1 MDTFLNSFWLP
12 ISLLL
17 GTALDALVGSSKLHM
32 HCAAWLGKMLPNA
45 KRLVK
50 EGESSTVRVVALS
63 ALIALATLGATM
75 VLLLLAGLISVW
87 AKIGI
92 ATLLIF
98 LCVDG
103 RTAVSEAHGVFYAL
117 DKSIED
123 GRRRAKRII
132 PNKTEELTDQ
142 EIRTAT
148 LETLPQALN
157 NGMAAPLFWLS
168 MLGIPGMVLFKLINT
183 LASTAHDGHATNY
196 GFNRMANRLN
206 NILGFLP
213 AQIVALLMLVT
224 SKQLNRI
231 TTVWQNGRKQ
241 LPSNAGYPSASLW
254 EILNHRGNAT
264 GANNENDTMETSRES
279 SNHPIGMGDLTIASQ
294 INLRLEPLFVAL
306 ALIIL
311 LIKSLV

>member
-1 MDTFLNSFWLP
+1 MDDFLNSFWLP

-17 GTALDALVGSSKLHM
+17 GTALDALVGSSKRHM
-32 HCAAWLGKMLPNA
+32 HCSAWFGRMLPNVES
-45 KRLVK
+45 RGK

-75 VLLLLAGLISVW
+75 VLLLIAGLISVW

-98 LCVDG
+98 LCVD
-103 RTAVSEAHGVFYAL
+103 VSEAHDIFYAL

-157 NGMAAPLFWLS
+157 NGVAAPLFWLS
-168 MLGIPGMVLFKLINT
+168 MLGMPGLVLFKLVNT
-183 LASTAHDGHATNY
+183 LASTENDGQATHY
-196 GFNRMANRLN
+196 GFNRMANRLD

-231 TTVWQNGRKQ
+231 TIVWQNGRKQ
-241 LPSNAGYPSASLW
+241 LPSNAGYPSAALW
-254 EILNHRGNAT
+254 EILNLRGNAT
-264 GANNENDTMETSRES
+264 GANNENDTMETHQES
-279 SNHPIGMGDLTIASQ
+279 SNHPVGMRDLTIASQ
-294 INLRLEPLFVAL
+294 INLRLEPLFVGL
-306 ALIIL
+306 AVIIL

>member
-1 MDTFLNSFWLP
+1 MDDFLNSFWLP
-12 ISLLL
+12 VSLLL
-17 GTALDALVGSSKLHM
+17 GTALDALIGSSKRHM

-45 KRLVK
+45 ERRVMVGKN
-50 EGESSTVRVVALS
+50 STVRVVALS

-103 RTAVSEAHGVFYAL
+103 RTAVSETHDIFYAL

-123 GRRRAKRII
+123 GRRRAKRSI

-157 NGMAAPLFWLS
+157 NGVAAPLFWLS
-168 MLGIPGMVLFKLINT
+168 MLGMPGLVLFKLVST
-183 LASTAHDGHATNY
+183 LASTESDGHATHY
-196 GFNRMANRLN
+196 GFNRMANRLD
-206 NILGFLP
+206 NILGFIP

-231 TTVWQNGRKQ
+231 TIVWQNGRKQ
-241 LPSNAGYPSASLW
+241 LPSNAGYPSAALW
-254 EILNHRGNAT
+254 EILNQRGNAT

-279 SNHPIGMGDLTIASQ
+279 SNHPVGMGDLTIASQ
-294 INLRLEPLFVAL
+294 INLRLEPLFIAL
-306 ALIIL
+306 ALITL

>member
-1 MDTFLNSFWLP
+1 MDAFLNSFWLP

-17 GTALDALVGSSKLHM
+17 GTALDALVGSSKRHM

-45 KRLVK
+45 KRRVK
-50 EGESSTVRVVALS
+50 EGESSTGRVVALS

-183 LASTAHDGHATNY
+183 LASTAHDGYATHY
-196 GFNRMANRLN
+196 GFNRMASRLD

-231 TTVWQNGRKQ
+231 TIVWQNGRKQ
-241 LPSNAGYPSASLW
+241 LPSNTGYPSAALW
-254 EILNHRGNAT
+254 VILNHRGNAT
-264 GANNENDTMETSRES
+264 WVNNENDTLETHQES
-279 SNHPIGMGDLTIASQ
+279 GNRSVGMGDLTTASQ

>member
-1 MDTFLNSFWLP
+1 MDDFLNSFWLP

-17 GTALDALVGSSKLHM
+17 GTALDALVGSSKRHM

-45 KRLVK
+45 EKWGK

-63 ALIALATLGATM
+63 TLIALATLGATM

-98 LCVDG
+98 LCVD
-103 RTAVSEAHGVFYAL
+103 VSEAHDIFYAL

-157 NGMAAPLFWLS
+157 NGVAAPLFWLS
-168 MLGIPGMVLFKLINT
+168 MLGMPGLVLFKLVNT
-183 LASTAHDGHATNY
+183 LSSTENDGHATHY
-196 GFNRMANRLN
+196 GFNRMANRLD

-231 TTVWQNGRKQ
+231 TIVWQNGRKQ
-241 LPSNAGYPSASLW
+241 LPSNAGYPSAALW
-254 EILNHRGNAT
+254 EILNHQGNAT
-264 GANNENDTMETSRES
+264 GANNENDTMETHQES
-279 SNHPIGMGDLTIASQ
+279 SNHPVDMRDLTIASQ

>member
-1 MDTFLNSFWLP
+1 MVAFLNSFWLP

-17 GTALDALVGSSKLHM
+17 GTALDALVGSSKRHM
-32 HCAAWLGKMLPNA
+32 HRAAWLGKTLPYA
-45 KRLVK
+45 ERQVK

-75 VLLLLAGLISVW
+75 VLLLLAGIISIW
-87 AKIGI
+87 AKMGI
-92 ATLLIF
+92 ATLFIF
-98 LCVDG
+98 LCMDG
-103 RTAVSEAHGVFYAL
+103 RTAVSEAYDVFFAL
-117 DKSIED
+117 DKSLEG
-123 GRRRAKRII
+123 GRRCAKRII

-183 LASTAHDGHATNY
+183 LASTAHDGYATHY
-196 GFNRMANRLN
+196 GFNQMANRLD
-206 NILGFLP
+206 NILSFLP

-231 TTVWQNGRKQ
+231 TIVWQNGRKQ
-241 LPSNAGYPSASLW
+241 LPSNAGYPSAALW

-264 GANNENDTMETSRES
+264 GANNENDTMETHRES
-279 SNHPIGMGDLTIASQ
+279 SDHSVGMGDLTIAAQ
-294 INLRLEPLFVAL
+294 INLRLESLFVAL

>member
-1 MDTFLNSFWLP
+1 MDNFLNSFWLP

-17 GTALDALVGSSKLHM
+17 GTALDALIGSSKRHM
-32 HCAAWLGKMLPNA
+32 HCVAWLGKMLPNA
-45 KRLVK
+45 EKWGK

-103 RTAVSEAHGVFYAL
+103 RMAVSEAHDIFYAL

-157 NGMAAPLFWLS
+157 NGVAAPLFWLS
-168 MLGIPGMVLFKLINT
+168 MLGMPGLVLFKLVST
-183 LASTAHDGHATNY
+183 LASTESDGHATHY
-196 GFNRMANRLN
+196 GFNRMANRLD

-231 TTVWQNGRKQ
+231 TIVWQNGRKQ
-241 LPSNAGYPSASLW
+241 LPSNAGYPSAALW
-254 EILNHRGNAT
+254 EILNLRGNAT
-264 GANNENDTMETSRES
+264 GANNENDTLETHQERSKHS
-279 SNHPIGMGDLTIASQ
+279 LGMGDLTIASQ

-311 LIKSLV
+311 SIKSLV

>member
-1 MDTFLNSFWLP
+1 MDAFLNSFWLP

-17 GTALDALVGSSKLHM
+17 GTALDALVGSSKRHM
-32 HCAAWLGKMLPNA
+32 HCAEWLGKMLPNA
-45 KRLVK
+45 ERRVMAGKNC
-50 EGESSTVRVVALS
+50 TMRVVALS

-103 RTAVSEAHGVFYAL
+103 RTAVSEAHDVFYAL

-123 GRRRAKRII
+123 GRRSAKRII

-157 NGMAAPLFWLS
+157 NGVAAPLFWLS
-168 MLGIPGMVLFKLINT
+168 MLGMPGLVLFKLVST
-183 LASTAHDGHATNY
+183 LASTESDGHATHY
-196 GFNRMANRLN
+196 GFNRMANRLD

-231 TTVWQNGRKQ
+231 TIVWQNGRKQ
-241 LPSNAGYPSASLW
+241 LPSNAGYPSAALW
-254 EILNHRGNAT
+254 EILNLRGNAT

-279 SNHPIGMGDLTIASQ
+279 SNHSVGMGDLTIASQ

-306 ALIIL
+306 ALITL